1 MLVKNVGHEGLIL
14 TEFNGKRYCFPK
26 GTPVEISSEIYNLII
41 QSGHINAQDITPC
54 AEETQEP
61 EKETAKVVPN
71 LKGKKKK

>member
-26 GTPVEISSEIYNLII
+26 GKPVEISSEIYNLII

-54 AEETQEP
+54 AEESQEP
-61 EKETAKVVPN
+61 EKETAKIIPN